1 MKTRVSTSPP
11 LRGLTDC
18 AKMYARTDDLGKR
31 LAIQAFYQRILIS
44 EDEKAA
50 IQLNEPFAALT
61 PTSADVRCC
70 STFNLVGLFSSYANE
85 LRKARRHLSTE
96 PARELSQANGRRKR
110 KTQPR
115 LSDKKVG
122 QIVTAYETGK
132 TVYELAAEYGCHRV
146 TISAVLKRRGVALRL
161 QPATKVE
168 IERMIALYQSGLS
181 LAAVGNNLGINAST
195 VLKYLRANGVPTRS
209 A

>member
-1 MKTRVSTSPP
+1 
-11 LRGLTDC
+11 
-18 AKMYARTDDLGKR
+18 
-31 LAIQAFYQRILIS
+31 
-44 EDEKAA
+44 
-50 IQLNEPFAALT
+50 
-61 PTSADVRCC
+61 
-70 STFNLVGLFSSYANE
+70 VGLFSSYANE

-146 TISAVLKRRGVALRL
+146 TISAVLKRRGVALR
-161 QPATKVE
+161 
-168 IERMIALYQSGLS
+168 RMPPSDEQVAEMIRLYETGLS
-181 LAAVGNNLGINAST
+181 LSKVGEHLGFSATT
-195 VLKYLRANGVPTRS
+195 VLRRIRAAGRTTRNLDPAMKINGAYS
-209 A
+209 Q

>member
-1 MKTRVSTSPP
+1 MGGTV
-11 LRGLTDC
+11 LL
-18 AKMYARTDDLGKR
+18 
-31 LAIQAFYQRILIS
+31 
-44 EDEKAA
+44 
-50 IQLNEPFAALT
+50 
-61 PTSADVRCC
+61 
-70 STFNLVGLFSSYANE
+70 YANE

-146 TISAVLKRRGVALRL
+146 TISAVLKRQGVALRRTSPTAA
-161 QPATKVE
+161 QIDEMV
-168 IERMIALYQSGLS
+168 RLYESGFS
-181 LAAVGNNLGINAST
+181 LAKVAERFDVHAST
-195 VLKYLRANGVPTRS
+195 VLTQLRKRRVPTRHR
-209 A
+209 